1 MKSTYFWL
9 VVASFSGLTFI
20 SSCKKEEK
28 KAPVNAP
35 VPVNVIK
42 VTAEEVTGTDAYPG
56 TVVPLQEVQLR
67 PQVAGYITAIYVTDG
82 QKVTQGQKLYEIDR
96 SKYQAAY
103 QQSVANVQS
112 AQANLDRVKKDLERY
127 ERLSEREA
135 IAKQQV
141 DYARANFKTAQAQLS
156 SAQAQ
161 LQSVATD
168 LNYSIINAPFS
179 GNIGISQ
186 VRVGS
191 QVSPGQPILN
201 TISSDDPIAVD
212 FVINEKE
219 IPRFNKLIQA
229 KAKTDSAF
237 TIVLS
242 DGSIYPHHGK
252 LIVIDRAVDRQTG
265 TITVRLSFP
274 NKERGLIAGMMV
286 NVKILNQDIGK
297 QTVIPYKAVVEQM
310 GEYYVYVVTADSVQ
324 QRKLDLGTRFSDKV
338 VVRTGLQDGETV
350 VVEGVQ
356 RLRQGAK
363 ITTSDAP
370 PAQASGAK
378 K

>member
-9 VVASFSGLTFI
+9 VVASLCGVVFMV
-20 SSCKKEEK
+20 SCKKEEK

-35 VPVNVIK
+35 VPVNIIK
-42 VTAEEVTGTDAYPG
+42 VTAEEVTGTDTYPG

-161 LQSVATD
+161 LQSVSTD

-219 IPRFNKLIQA
+219 IPRFNKLIQS

-237 TIVLS
+237 TIILS
-242 DGSIYPHHGK
+242 DGSKYPHPGK

-286 NVKILNQDIGK
+286 NVKIQNQDIGK
-297 QTVIPYKAVVEQM
+297 QTIIPYKAVVEQM
-310 GEYYVYVVTADSVQ
+310 GEYFVYVVTADSVQ
-324 QRKLDLGTRFSDKV
+324 QRKLDLGTRFSDQV
-338 VVRTGLQDGETV
+338 VVRTGLQEGESV

-356 RLRQGAK
+356 RLKQGAK
-363 ITTSDAP
+363 ITTSNAP
-370 PAQASGAK
+370 PVQANGGK